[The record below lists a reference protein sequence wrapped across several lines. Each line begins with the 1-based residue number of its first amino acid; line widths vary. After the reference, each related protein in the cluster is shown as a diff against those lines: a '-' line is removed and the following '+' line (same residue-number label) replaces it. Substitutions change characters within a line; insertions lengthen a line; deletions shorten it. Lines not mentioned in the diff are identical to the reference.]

1 MIRIHSKRLIDVSG
15 VCVFQDVVDTNP
27 EIGRYWLRL
36 LQQYLVEC
44 HNNDRKHA
52 PCKWGKLDFNT
63 LMIRCYIP

>member
-1 MIRIHSKRLIDVSG
+1 MICIHSKRLIDVSG

-52 PCKWGKLDFNT
+52 PC
-63 LMIRCYIP
+63 